1 MKLVIT
7 FGPRQW
13 GRWRRA
19 ASLDRQG
26 AGMMDLTADNFFDHL
41 LDPDR
46 RRALMAAMDAEEG
59 THLPLSWRYGD
70 LASAAT
76 DADRLG
82 RAVLALLDETPDDD
96 TLLGDLLMNPHT
108 PEDALWAAYRRGRG
122 ITPLGHRRGPR
133 ALLEALAEE
142 HRYSEAITTLALY
155 HYADEDDAAFRR
167 FVERHRGDFM
177 LRSNLRHDRRLPERK
192 RALVA
197 DLLEEE

>member
-1 MKLVIT
+1 VL
-7 FGPRQW
+7 
-13 GRWRRA
+13 
-19 ASLDRQG
+19 
-26 AGMMDLTADNFFDHL
+26 DLTEDNFFDHL

-46 RRALMAAMDAEEG
+46 RRMLIEALRAEEG
-59 THLPLSWRYGD
+59 THLPRNWRYGD
-70 LASAAT
+70 LAFTAT
-76 DADRLG
+76 DADLLG
-82 RAVLALLDETPDDD
+82 RAVFALLDEESDDD

-142 HRYSEAITTLALY
+142 HDYSEAITTLALY
-155 HYADEDDAAFRR
+155 HYADEDDDAFRR

-177 LRSNLRHDRRLPERK
+177 MRSNLRHSRRLPERK

-197 DLLEEE
+197 DLIEEERPREAGDHLRPPRRQGRR

>member
-1 MKLVIT
+1 ML
-7 FGPRQW
+7 
-13 GRWRRA
+13 
-19 ASLDRQG
+19 
-26 AGMMDLTADNFFDHL
+26 DLTEDNFFDHL
-41 LDPDR
+41 LDAER
-46 RRALMAAMDAEEG
+46 RRTLAEALRAEQG
-59 THLPLSWRYGD
+59 SHLPLNWRYGD
-70 LASAAT
+70 LAHAAT

-82 RAVLALLDETPDDD
+82 RAVFALLEEMPPGDGPEDDQPED
-96 TLLGDLLMNPHT
+96 LLDDLLMNPHT

-142 HRYSEAITTLALY
+142 HGYSEAVVTLALH

-177 LRSNLRHDRRLPERK
+177 LRSNLRHYKHLPEGK

>member
-1 MKLVIT
+1 M
-7 FGPRQW
+7 P
-13 GRWRRA
+13 
-19 ASLDRQG
+19 
-26 AGMMDLTADNFFDHL
+26 DLTEDNFFDHL
-41 LDPDR
+41 LDSDR
-46 RRALMAAMDAEEG
+46 RRTLMAAMNAEQG
-59 THLPLSWRYGD
+59 WHLPLHRRYEE
-70 LASAAT
+70 LALTVA

-82 RAVLALLDETPDDD
+82 RAVFLLLDEAPGDD
-96 TLLGDLLMNPHT
+96 TLLRDLLMNPRT

-142 HRYSEAITTLALY
+142 HDYSEAITTLALY
-155 HYADEDDAAFRR
+155 HYADEDDDAFRR

-197 DLLEEE
+197 DLLEED